1 MITSAIV
8 KIWGKTAGTIIW
20 NSDSGLGT
28 FEYDPSFYLNGWDI
42 APIKMPL
49 IQPTSRGARPQVF
62 SFPEHRQGQSNT
74 FKGLPGLL
82 ADVLPD
88 RFGQALIDT
97 WLIQNGRQSGSMN
110 PVEMLCYIGN
120 RGMGALEFEPAV
132 QSQNSRSSA
141 LEIDSLVSLVGEVMT
156 GKLDFETN
164 LKADKA
170 KALNDILLV
179 GTSAGGARA
188 KAIIAYNESTGVIR
202 TGQAEAPEGFEH
214 WLIKFD
220 GVQDA
225 QFGAS
230 SGYGRVEM
238 AYHLMAVAAG
248 IEMTTCH
255 LLEENGRAHF
265 MTKRFDRL
273 AGDQK
278 VHIQSLCAL
287 NHYDFAN
294 VGMSSY
300 SYDQVFETMR
310 ELGLPYPAAIQMYR
324 RMVFNVLSRNCDDH
338 TRNIAFMMDQN
349 GKWALTPA
357 YDICHAYRPISPW
370 VSQQSLGV
378 NGKRNN
384 ISDEDLLAVG
394 KRASIKQ
401 PKVIIDEIRSVVS
414 DWTQYANRT
423 GTPKPLETAIKETLL
438 V

>member
-164 LKADKA
+164 QRLTRLK
-170 KALNDILLV
+170 
-179 GTSAGGARA
+179 
-188 KAIIAYNESTGVIR
+188 
-202 TGQAEAPEGFEH
+202 P
-214 WLIKFD
+214 
-220 GVQDA
+220 
-225 QFGAS
+225 
-230 SGYGRVEM
+230 
-238 AYHLMAVAAG
+238 
-248 IEMTTCH
+248 
-255 LLEENGRAHF
+255 
-265 MTKRFDRL
+265 
-273 AGDQK
+273 
-278 VHIQSLCAL
+278 
-287 NHYDFAN
+287 
-294 VGMSSY
+294 
-300 SYDQVFETMR
+300 
-310 ELGLPYPAAIQMYR
+310 
-324 RMVFNVLSRNCDDH
+324 
-338 TRNIAFMMDQN
+338 
-349 GKWALTPA
+349 
-357 YDICHAYRPISPW
+357 
-370 VSQQSLGV
+370 
-378 NGKRNN
+378 
-384 ISDEDLLAVG
+384 
-394 KRASIKQ
+394 
-401 PKVIIDEIRSVVS
+401 
-414 DWTQYANRT
+414 
-423 GTPKPLETAIKETLL
+423 
-438 V
+438 